1 MMAHFAIRSL
11 MHDAALRD
19 MSIRIGFSISAR
31 RASRPAQTASLRRY
45 SPLGTRKRNR
55 RRILDEVLQER
66 VPPRPSRRNARG
78 VKRKMSGYGQ
88 MRQRASQ
95 SCSKPIVQIVK

>member
-1 MMAHFAIRSL
+1 ML
-11 MHDAALRD
+11 
-19 MSIRIGFSISAR
+19 IRIGSHFCT
-31 RASRPAQTASLRRY
+31 PCE
-45 SPLGTRKRNR
+45 SPGANCLFTVLFPPRDQKAYR

-88 MRQRASQ
+88 MRQRTSQ
-95 SCSKPIVQIVK
+95 SCSKPIIQIVK